1 MSTIK
6 FRRKAREY
14 LVKAIYQWQIA
25 DDPVNDIIA
34 QFLVDYRP
42 EKYDT
47 EFFQEVLRG
56 VITHYA
62 ELDNYLVP
70 QMNRAIAEL
79 DPVELAILRL
89 AVFELVYKIEV
100 PYRVVINEAVEQCK
114 RYGATDGHKFVNG
127 VLDKVA
133 QQVRELEVKSK
144 RDASA
149 SGKKDV

>member
-1 MSTIK
+1 MSKIK
-6 FRRKAREY
+6 LRRKAREY
-14 LVKAIYQWQIA
+14 LVKAIYQWQMT
-25 DDPVNDIIA
+25 DDPSNEIIA
-34 QFLVDYRP
+34 QFLIDYKP

-56 VITHYA
+56 VIEHRA
-62 ELDNYLVP
+62 ELDSQLVP
-70 QMNRAIAEL
+70 YMNRTVAEM

-89 AVFELVYKIEV
+89 AVFELIYKIDV

-133 QQVRELEVKSK
+133 QQVRQVEVQNRNSNI
-144 RDASA
+144 R
-149 SGKKDV
+149 

>member
-1 MSTIK
+1 MASIK
-6 FRRKAREY
+6 LRRKAREY

-25 DDPVNDIIA
+25 DDPINEILA
-34 QFLVDYRP
+34 QFLIDYKP

-56 VITHYA
+56 VIENHS
-62 ELDNYLVP
+62 ELDNHLAKH
-70 QMNRAIAEL
+70 MNRTVKEM

-89 AVFELVYKIEV
+89 AVFELIYKIDV
-100 PYRVVINEAVEQCK
+100 PYRVVINEAIDQCK

-133 QQVRELEVKSK
+133 QQVREVEVKNK
-144 RDASA
+144 RAIP
-149 SGKKDV
+149 K